1 MLRDMAP
8 PKAFRAAVAVL
19 ALMQTFTAASKS
31 ERLNA
36 VPSGKPAAAKERTM
50 WMTVESRRF
59 AVTLEH
65 NATARAF
72 VELLPASF
80 DMVELNGNEK
90 YAMLPRSLPTA
101 AEPVGSIRAGDVL
114 LYGDDTLVIFYE
126 ALRSGYSY
134 TRIGRVETPAGLR
147 AALGPGGP
155 RVSFSLP

>member
-1 MLRDMAP
+1 
-8 PKAFRAAVAVL
+8 
-19 ALMQTFTAASKS
+19 
-31 ERLNA
+31 
-36 VPSGKPAAAKERTM
+36 
-50 WMTVESRRF
+50 MTVESRRF
-59 AVTLEH
+59 AVTLEG
-65 NATARAF
+65 NATTRAF

-90 YAMLPRSLPTA
+90 YAKLPRNLPTA

-114 LYGDDTLVIFYE
+114 LYGDDTLVVFYE

-147 AALGPGGP
+147 AALGRGGP